1 MVRLS
6 CFLSLAL
13 AAQGL
18 HAAPTV
24 SRDQG
29 DLQTRDISA
38 SEQIT
43 DILQRATER
52 PGGQTAA
59 EGQADRIAKAPAP
72 NNGGFPTQEQEERT
86 QLTNAQRKG
95 FRGSTKF
102 KDTPEGAAAADK
114 SKNTPTE
121 RPGGKTAA
129 EGQAD
134 RIAKGDRQ

>member
-43 DILQRATER
+43 DILARQESNRDDDVDLESPQQGYQPRAVQRA
-52 PGGQTAA
+52 
-59 EGQADRIAKAPAP
+59 
-72 NNGGFPTQEQEERT
+72 
-86 QLTNAQRKG
+86 
-95 FRGSTKF
+95 
-102 KDTPEGAAAADK
+102 
-114 SKNTPTE
+114 TE

-134 RIAKGDRQ
+134 RIAKGGR